1 VEKALTA
8 GKGSHAMP
16 TVQVSRW
23 SQAAASCIP
32 PQQEVIGWVHSSYAR
47 IINVR
52 TPGGRLLTLQGEGLL
67 QAPLGL
73 ALATEV
79 AELGIRLPVGTLVV
93 QDVPMFRRSSAALC
107 LRCADAFVWDGQVV
121 AQPGLTPSMLARMAH
136 ELAAWLCHH
145 TPEHGLTPLLLAL
158 EHGPMPL
165 SAANAM
171 AYGALAPLWA
181 EPQPF
186 AVSTLLTLVQALVGL
201 GEGLTPSGDDFL
213 VGLLAVLHLTGFLPC
228 CADSVVQARF
238 CACIRL
244 GTSQLSGE
252 FLRCAFAGH
261 FAEPLVRLVRALCT
275 PPADAWRAHAATL
288 ATVGHSSGV
297 DAMVGIALGCRL
309 LA

>member
-1 VEKALTA
+1 ML
-8 GKGSHAMP
+8 

-23 SQAAASCIP
+23 SQAAANLIP
-32 PQQEVIGWVHSSYAR
+32 PEQEVMGWVHSRYAR
-47 IINVR
+47 MINVR
-52 TPGGRLLTLQGEGLL
+52 TPGGRLLTVQGEGLL

-79 AELGIRLPVGTLVV
+79 AGLGIRLPIGALVV
-93 QDVPMFRRSSAALC
+93 QAIPTARRSPAALR
-107 LRCADAFVWDGQVV
+107 LHCANALVWDGRVV
-121 AQPGLTPSMLARMAH
+121 AQPGLTPSVLARMAH
-136 ELAAWLCHH
+136 GLAAWLCHH
-145 TPEHGLTPLLLAL
+145 TPERGLTPLLLAL
-158 EHGPMPL
+158 EHGPMRL
-165 SAANAM
+165 SATNAA
-171 AYGALAPLWA
+171 AYRALVPLWA

-186 AVSTLLTLVQALVGL
+186 AAPTLLLLVQALVGL

-228 CADSVVQARF
+228 RADSAVQAQF
-238 CACIRL
+238 CERVRP

-261 FAEPLVRLVRALCT
+261 FAEPLVNLVRALCA
-275 PPADAWRAHAATL
+275 PEADAWQGHAATL
-288 ATVGHSSGV
+288 ATVGHSSGI